1 MRKLFVPIFVFALL
15 IVLPAISW
23 YYLKSGM
30 SWRREAISELSD
42 YGSVESI
49 QIPLADARD
58 IDMQEFKDH
67 LMIFY
72 QMDCDAVDS
81 EIQTIE
87 AIRDQFRK
95 RKDVQIFLSG
105 KCLDQYT
112 PQKTSNNI
120 LQKINCKVNAE
131 ACMELSQS
139 FFKIPG
145 KNIAFVDGNLNI
157 RNYYQ
162 SSNQHDRKRLVEHI
176 AMMLPDERRKYGK
189 ENRN

>member
-1 MRKLFVPIFVFALL
+1 MRKLFVPIFVIVLL

-30 SWRREAISELSD
+30 SWRREAIGELSD
-42 YGSVESI
+42 YGSVESV
-49 QIPLADARD
+49 QIHLTDARD
-58 IDMQEFKDH
+58 IDLQEFKDH

-72 QMDCDAVDS
+72 RMDCNAIDS
-81 EIQTIE
+81 EIQTLE
-87 AIRDQFRK
+87 SIREQFEK
-95 RKDVQIFLSG
+95 RTDVQIFLSG
-105 KCLDQYT
+105 DCLNQYT
-112 PQKTSNNI
+112 PKKARNNI
-120 LQKINCKVNAE
+120 IQKIDCQANEE
-131 ACMELSQS
+131 ACAELDQS
-139 FFKIPG
+139 FFKVPG

-162 SSNQHDRKRLVEHI
+162 SANQDDRKRLIEHM